1 MQVRGTGRNRQNH
14 KSAVIN
20 ENDEKK
26 IMERKI
32 TDGRR
37 G

>member
-1 MQVRGTGRNRQNH
+1 MEVRGFGRKRQKHRN
-14 KSAVIN
+14 AVIN

-26 IMERKI
+26 IKERKT